1 MSEIKYY
8 DGGCKDIIIPIPT
21 NTIEMTV
28 KLKIYEDG
36 EIVDAEQ
43 VFDLNE
49 IGYAEELFKQCCD
62 GEYPRYTLTEKGE
75 EYVEMIG
82 GNIAKD
88 NNKKENPVKN
98 VKTTPLP
105 VKETR
110 YGFYKCKGRIKGEQL

>member
-8 DGGCKDIIIPIPT
+8 DGGYKDIIMSIPT

-43 VFDLNE
+43 VFDLE
-49 IGYAEELFKQCCD
+49 DIKDAEDLFEQCCE
-62 GEYPRYTLTEKGE
+62 GEYPRYTLTEKGR

-82 GNIAKD
+82 GNMAKD

-110 YGFYKCKGRIKGEQL
+110 YGFYKCKDRIKGE